1 MADTFAICKRRFSDL
16 TLPYLRGIPLSQS
29 SMFDHKSYHNILNL
43 YEPITFICKSMPVF
57 FTKAKLAN
65 DFSSRPILCHCF
77 CWIMVNGSPEK

>member
-1 MADTFAICKRRFSDL
+1 
-16 TLPYLRGIPLSQS
+16 
-29 SMFDHKSYHNILNL
+29 
-43 YEPITFICKSMPVF
+43 MPVF